1 MAKSGPDLMRIDK
14 WLWCARFY
22 KTRSLAADAVKSGKI
37 LIDEARTKPAKMIRT
52 GEHIIIKRGPFVH
65 DIEILSLPRS
75 RTSAKDAI
83 NLYRETDDSLRNREL
98 LVKQLKMDD
107 INFPKSRGRPTK
119 RDRREL
125 IHFKT
130 KL

>member
-52 GEHIIIKRGPFVH
+52 GEHLIIKRGPFVH